1 MVFRGVPA
9 VSAGTAV
16 RAALVAAALFLGGAL
31 GTSAGAQTLMPDGVT
46 VCTFGNPDREDDSGN
61 HWHSGE
67 EWAVL
72 SKICFDRRLGV
83 GLQAGKGAMYTDF
96 KGTPQQVAWVEVTG
110 CVTSQIGAGHEV
122 TLNLQLDEAVSVGT
136 RQLESAEVFVF
147 DGPSQAVTVRYVL
160 EEPMLCER
168 MILASGELNVSV
180 LTVMQVRWSGAAEA
194 VKVTP
199 SLPQAVMPG
208 QTFTVEVS
216 CTGGTGTYTAL
227 GWSLEGTEGTVD
239 LEGGSFAVGETVSFS
254 VTAPAQPGDTE
265 LTVTATDTA
274 GSVGRAAV
282 GLTVVN
288 AATVDDLTLT
298 ELSVTGLTAAWTPP
312 VPAPEQLRVL
322 LSRTESEASVAVPA
336 GESAD
341 LALWTHTG
349 GWGGWLIPQGALA
362 EATFTYAFNGG
373 AAKTVK
379 PGMWIPVPAE
389 YPQSLRL
396 SGLPDTGSERMLK
409 LSFDPISRDVDPGS
423 GTCAFSG
430 VALAGRSVTV
440 SLKTCYDGFC
450 RVAAQ
455 VTAEV
460 PPLAPPAAVTAR
472 DDGSGG
478 RIVEASR
485 EAGGLYGIVCDVL
498 LERMGV
504 PGDGPTGLVLSRAY
518 HTNVYG
524 PDFRAVVLSNAS
536 GEPLS
541 LEGYTLWSAS
551 ASGAS
556 FDELDLGLLEPNV
569 LPPYGELYVAYRP
582 ASRPEDPLFPDGAEA
597 PGPSFGSGNGVL
609 HYYGSRRTE
618 LRAADGTVL
627 FSLPSYREGLLTLSA
642 DGMAYIK
649 TPWPGR
655 LPESFFE
662 PWAGLPAWTSER
674 AASKT
679 GNGQVFFTA
688 EEVGEWL
695 RSPGLDRIRAE
706 VRTYEPSLKQTSGAS
721 RSVLLWPLETPES
734 EPEAVPKPGYR
745 LRLR

>member
-1 MVFRGVPA
+1 M
-9 VSAGTAV
+9 SAGTAV
-16 RAALVAAALFLGGAL
+16 RAALVVAALFFGGVF
-31 GTSAGAQTLMPDGVT
+31 GTSAGAQTIMPDGTT
-46 VCTFGNPDREDDSGN
+46 VCTFGNPDRSDSATTG
-61 HWHSGE
+61 WTSGQD
-67 EWAVL
+67 WFKAAGR
-72 SKICFDRRLGV
+72 CYDRRLGV
-83 GLQAGKGAMYTDF
+83 GLQTNAGVMATVFGNSLQTL
-96 KGTPQQVAWVEVTG
+96 AWVEITAWVTASVKPG
-110 CVTSQIGAGHEV
+110 RPENMTV
-122 TLNLQLDEAVSVGT
+122 TLYDDAEGAVPLLSETV
-136 RQLESAEVFVF
+136 SFMF
-147 DGPSQAVTVRYVL
+147 DANDTSDTVRLVL
-160 EEPMLCER
+160 EEPMTCGR
-168 MILASGELNVSV
+168 MALGSATGTVV
-180 LTVMQVRWSGAAEA
+180 LTVSQVRWGGTAEA

-254 VTAPAQPGDTE
+254 VTAPAQPGDAE
-265 LTVTATDTA
+265 LTVTVTDTA

-312 VPAPEQLRVL
+312 EPAPEQLRVL

-362 EATFTYAFNGG
+362 EATFAYAFNGG

-379 PGMWIPVPAE
+379 PGMQIRVPAE

-396 SGLPDTGSERMLK
+396 SKLPDTVLERTLK

-440 SLKTCYDGFC
+440 SLQTCYDGVC

-455 VTAEV
+455 VTAKV

-498 LERMGV
+498 LERMGE

-518 HTNVYG
+518 HTNVYK

-721 RSVLLWPLETPES
+721 RAVLLWPLETPEPD
-734 EPEAVPKPGYR
+734 PEAVPKPGYR